1 MDWELF
7 PMDTRVLVFAVIII
21 ILLGLGIYSVSADNE
36 DDSPGAVNK
45 RALDGVLTSM
55 YKDGE
60 HDYPARLMVLGNVNA
75 DDVID
80 DTDLE
85 LAKAI
90 VGTDYDY
97 VESYMADANYDGLID
112 ENDIV
117 IIGQLIDH
125 NGFNGVVNYI
135 NCDFKVRQY
144 DMSVPLRTS
153 NILTQTLQMLCI
165 LAPESVVAVDDRCTN
180 GPTAHGTY
188 WKEFASVL
196 DYSKLGSVG
205 SHKSPNAEKYLM
217 VARQYGDGYL
227 TAVMNS
233 EYAQNTGYMEEQ
245 LQGSSVQIIRIPSW
259 ERGAVDNGML
269 TLGFLIHR
277 FDTAY
282 EWVKWHDS
290 YMDAIMEK
298 VATLTEDQRVKAA
311 VAVLSDTDTS
321 EMDHFDMNYY
331 ASGEF
336 LTLNRLGVINIGDK
350 YLKEL
355 GASSNE
361 WSVTIS
367 KEQFVSMYQKYGLD
381 VFVGTIA
388 GPYNVAPFTT
398 RTTSV
403 ERIYEMNTTF
413 LDEYCDGVPQL
424 QIYGWEYALGPHDL
438 TYVASLANVLYGWT
452 EFDVETIVNE
462 SLQWMNIYGTGE
474 YQYTYRDI
482 VHTTIYPNEVG

>member
-1 MDWELF
+1 MVVSMDS
-7 PMDTRVLVFAVIII
+7 RVVVFILVMVVFIGV
-21 ILLGLGIYSVSADNE
+21 GIYSVTADGG
-36 DDSPGAVNK
+36 DDGPGAINK
-45 RALDGVLTSM
+45 RALNDVLTSM

-60 HDYPARLMVLGNVNA
+60 HGYPARLMVLGNVNA

-80 DTDLE
+80 DKDLE
-85 LAKAI
+85 LAASI

-97 VESYMADANYDGLID
+97 VKNFLADANYDGLID
-112 ENDIV
+112 ENDLEM
-117 IIGQLIDH
+117 IGELIDH
-125 NGFNGVVNYI
+125 DGFFGVVNYI

-196 DYSKLGSVG
+196 DYDKLGSVG
-205 SHKSPNAEKYLM
+205 SHKSPNAEKYLI
-217 VARQYGDGYL
+217 VAKQYGDGYL

-245 LQGSSVQIIRIPSW
+245 LKDSNVQIIRIPSW

-277 FDTAY
+277 FDVAY
-282 EWVKWHDS
+282 EWVKWHDG
-290 YMDAIMEK
+290 YLDAIIEK
-298 VATLTEDQRVKAA
+298 VGTLTDDQRKKVA
-311 VAVLSDTDTS
+311 VGVLSDTDTS

-336 LTLNRLGVINIGDK
+336 LALNRLGVINIGEK

-367 KEQFVSMYQKYGLD
+367 KEQFAAMYQKYGLD
-381 VFVGTIA
+381 VMVGTIA

-403 ERIYEMNTTF
+403 ERIYAMNTEF
-413 LDEYCDGVPQL
+413 LREYCDGVPQL

-438 TYVASLANVLYGWT
+438 TYAASLVNVLYGWS

-462 SLQWMNIYGTGE
+462 SLQWMNIYGDGD